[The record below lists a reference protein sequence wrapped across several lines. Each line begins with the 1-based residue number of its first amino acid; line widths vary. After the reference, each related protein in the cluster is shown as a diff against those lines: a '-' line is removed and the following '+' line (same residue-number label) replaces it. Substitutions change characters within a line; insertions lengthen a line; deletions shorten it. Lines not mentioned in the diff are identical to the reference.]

1 MALSENASDEDIKGW
16 GTYLFRPSLMDSLG
30 VEIPRPLFENRSFD
44 FGVSLFKR
52 PRASVLLI
60 AGAHP
65 RANNDGTADISKTSN
80 RRNLFNLVRQVLFR
94 KFNDRPFLI
103 CQARA
108 IQAPVEHDIVV
119 ATDRGNTR
127 LEQMTPLKQDLV
139 ESLQQDHFS
148 IGFVDG
154 SYNTAGY
161 ELGLLMKAAAIQVS
175 QNKEIVSL
183 WLSPSLRTKYRQQSV
198 DDSLSAQMAVC
209 GIDTVEANLVDYLKS
224 NFVNTFDELNFA
236 PRATK
241 IGGNLKSQLSD
252 YVANFDVVRLLKAT
266 SDHPQWKF
274 THVLDTVSGQGFL
287 LVSAGRQ
294 RLAAMMNLTGFIGA
308 DAVKVSSAGR
318 LEVDEFVS
326 SRKLWLEVN

>member
-1 MALSENASDEDIKGW
+1 
-16 GTYLFRPSLMDSLG
+16 
-30 VEIPRPLFENRSFD
+30 
-44 FGVSLFKR
+44 
-52 PRASVLLI
+52 
-60 AGAHP
+60 
-65 RANNDGTADISKTSN
+65 
-80 RRNLFNLVRQVLFR
+80 
-94 KFNDRPFLI
+94 
-103 CQARA
+103 
-108 IQAPVEHDIVV
+108 
-119 ATDRGNTR
+119 
-127 LEQMTPLKQDLV
+127 
-139 ESLQQDHFS
+139 
-148 IGFVDG
+148 
-154 SYNTAGY
+154 
-161 ELGLLMKAAAIQVS
+161 
-175 QNKEIVSL
+175 
-183 WLSPSLRTKYRQQSV
+183 
-198 DDSLSAQMAVC
+198 MAVC